1 MGNAATSHG
10 DNPMMHD
17 CPMFFSAE
25 PSYDPPHL
33 TGPAPAPVFRNPTSE
48 AGT

>member
-1 MGNAATSHG
+1 MPRHRMAAIRGCVTAR
-10 DNPMMHD
+10 
-17 CPMFFSAE
+17 MFFSAE
-25 PSYDPPHL
+25 PSYDPLHL